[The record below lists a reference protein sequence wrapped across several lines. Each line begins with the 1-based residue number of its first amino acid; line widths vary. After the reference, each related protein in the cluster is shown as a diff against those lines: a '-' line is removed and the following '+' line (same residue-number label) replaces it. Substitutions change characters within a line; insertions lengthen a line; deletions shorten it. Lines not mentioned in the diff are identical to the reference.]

1 MNRHDWCDTR
11 GVPREALEAAGA
23 KDFRSQLVQLFPI
36 KTGGRG
42 HQDYAWAKPN
52 QIKPFTPG
60 AKRPGDSRDEDNPEY
75 EKAVKEAEGW
85 CDEPGCLLQLPSP

>member
-42 HQDYAWAKPN
+42 HQEYLWAKPK
-52 QIKPFTPG
+52 QIKPFTLG
-60 AKRPGDSRDEDNPEY
+60 AKRPRVSLSDDENRKY

-85 CDEPGCLLQLPSP
+85 YD